1 MSQMNRKADPMGR
14 AIADY
19 QLTGTADRLRVFS
32 PMFDED
38 EIPLATLFR
47 TYEEMPEIERKALD
61 MTRGKT
67 LDVGAGSGCHS
78 LVLQGRGV
86 DVTAI
91 DISPLSVE
99 TMRQRGV
106 EKVVEQ
112 DFFTIGGKYDTIL
125 MLMNGIGI
133 VGTLERMPE
142 FFRHLDKI
150 LATGGQVLCD
160 SSDISYVFEDEN
172 GLIDYPDTGHYYGEL
187 SYRMQYKDTIGEPF
201 DWLYIDAETLRK
213 EAEENGYAV
222 EVVAVG
228 EHFDYMARITK
239 K

>member
-32 PMFDED
+32 PMFEED

-47 TYEEMPEIERKALD
+47 TYEKMPETERKALD

-106 EKVVEQ
+106 KKVVEQ

>member
-1 MSQMNRKADPMGR
+1 MNKKADPMGR

-32 PMFDED
+32 PMFEED

-106 EKVVEQ
+106 KKVVEQ

-172 GLIDYPDTGHYYGEL
+172 GLIEYPDTGHYYGEL